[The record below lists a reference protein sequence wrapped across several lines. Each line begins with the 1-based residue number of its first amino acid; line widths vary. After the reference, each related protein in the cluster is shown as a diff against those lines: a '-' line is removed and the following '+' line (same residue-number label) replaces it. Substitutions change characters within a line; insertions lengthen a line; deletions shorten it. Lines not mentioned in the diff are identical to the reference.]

1 MNEIILQN
9 SKTQNATIST
19 LEIAEMMETE
29 HWKILRKLDG
39 RTKKNGEHDKGYIE
53 ILRDNQM
60 VVSDYFIKS
69 SYKSEQNKDMPCYLV
84 SKLGCDFL
92 ANKFTGE
99 KGILFTARYVKK
111 FDEMEQ
117 KINNQ
122 YKLPTT
128 YKEALIQ
135 LLEKVEENEKLIE
148 ENQHKQEVI
157 NGLTDDVDI
166 YKKKDIINRIC
177 RRRHD
182 NYANRY
188 KELYKCFRENYHI
201 DLEARCEGYNLKQA
215 KKKDRLTT
223 IKYAEKFGFIDDLYS
238 CCIKLYETEVKEIIE
253 QLNEV
258 QN

>member
-1 MNEIILQN
+1 MKNEIMKN
-9 SKTQNATIST
+9 DSTKNTIT
-19 LEIAEMMETE
+19 TIEIAEMLGMKHYKVLEKLEGT
-29 HWKILRKLDG
+29 KDGKTKGIIDIL
-39 RTKKNGEHDKGYIE
+39 NAHDF
-53 ILRDNQM
+53 
-60 VVSDYFIKS
+60 VVDDYFIKS
-69 SYKSEQNKDMPCYLV
+69 SYIDAKGETRPCYLV
-84 SKLGCDFL
+84 TKLGCDFL

-99 KGILFTARYVKK
+99 KGILFTAKYVKR

-117 KINNQ
+117 TIKNPYN
-122 YKLPTT
+122 LPTT

-201 DLEARCEGYNLKQA
+201 DLEARCEGYNLKQV

-238 CCIKLYETEVKEIIE
+238 CCVKLYETEVKEIIE

>member
-1 MNEIILQN
+1 MKNEIMKN
-9 SKTQNATIST
+9 DSTKNTIT
-19 LEIAEMMETE
+19 TIEIAEMLGMKHYKVLEKLEGT
-29 HWKILRKLDG
+29 KDGKTKGIIDIL
-39 RTKKNGEHDKGYIE
+39 NAHDF
-53 ILRDNQM
+53 
-60 VVSDYFIKS
+60 VVDDYFIKS
-69 SYKSEQNKDMPCYLV
+69 SYIDAKGETRPCYLV
-84 SKLGCDFL
+84 TKLGCDFL

-99 KGILFTARYVKK
+99 KGILFTAKYVKR

-117 KINNQ
+117 TIKNPYN
-122 YKLPTT
+122 LPTT

-238 CCIKLYETEVKEIIE
+238 CCVKLYETEVKEIIE

>member
-1 MNEIILQN
+1 MKNEIMKN
-9 SKTQNATIST
+9 DSKKNTIT
-19 LEIAEMMETE
+19 TIEIAEMLGMKHYKVLEKLEGT
-29 HWKILRKLDG
+29 KDGKTKGIIDIL
-39 RTKKNGEHDKGYIE
+39 NAHDF
-53 ILRDNQM
+53 
-60 VVSDYFIKS
+60 VVDDYFIKS
-69 SYKSEQNKDMPCYLV
+69 SYIDAKGETRPCYLV
-84 SKLGCDFL
+84 TKLGCDFL

-99 KGILFTARYVKK
+99 KGILFTAKYVKR

-117 KINNQ
+117 TIKNPYN
-122 YKLPTT
+122 LPTT

-238 CCIKLYETEVKEIIE
+238 CCVKLYETEVKEIIE